1 MPSSS
6 IKKLVVIGLVALL
19 VVSAFVGLFLIDYEY
34 KEQSSEL
41 QVVTTFYPLYY
52 FASEIGGDRAK
63 VTSLIPNNMEPHSWN
78 PKPSDLITTS
88 RADVFIYNGA
98 GFEPWADS
106 FIDQLGGDVTVV
118 DTSQNVA
125 LGLSDE
131 VEAVYLRADQ
141 ELLSGPFIEAQ
152 LTYGPSYD
160 QVGVQEGCYNLT
172 LTTESWGNISA
183 IGGSIWLNISE
194 AGDYRLFLDAPA
206 DVALFDENG
215 TMMDLEM
222 LLDEVAGHPS
232 FEKGVFLEL
241 PNGIT
246 RLSLN
251 RTTSEQVHMVVLQV
265 QSEGEG
271 HEHGLNDPHFWLDPL
286 SAKVQV
292 DNIVAAFVQADPGNA
307 TYYRT
312 NAQDLKGRLDELNQ
326 AFLYGLEGRTKNDI
340 VTTHEGFNYLAT
352 RYGFQA
358 HAAIGISGDEQPSA
372 NDIARLTDLIDELGL
387 HYVFSEPTFSDAI
400 IEQISAQT
408 GAEVLILDG
417 VHSQSGVDADKDYFE
432 IMYANLASL
441 QQGLEV
447 NSDG

>member
-1 MPSSS
+1 
-6 IKKLVVIGLVALL
+6 
-19 VVSAFVGLFLIDYEY
+19 
-34 KEQSSEL
+34 
-41 QVVTTFYPLYY
+41 
-52 FASEIGGDRAK
+52 
-63 VTSLIPNNMEPHSWN
+63 
-78 PKPSDLITTS
+78 
-88 RADVFIYNGA
+88 
-98 GFEPWADS
+98 
-106 FIDQLGGDVTVV
+106 
-118 DTSQNVA
+118 
-125 LGLSDE
+125 

-141 ELLSGPFIEAQ
+141 GLLSGPFIEAQ
-152 LTYGPSYD
+152 LTYGPSYG
-160 QVGVQEGCYNLT
+160 QVDVQEGCYNLT

-183 IGGSIWLNISE
+183 IGGSLWLNISE
-194 AGDYRLFLDAPA
+194 AGDYRLFLDAST

-222 LLDEVAGHPS
+222 LLDEVAGHPA
-232 FEKGVFLEL
+232 FERGVFLEL

-251 RTTSEQVHMVVLQV
+251 RSTSEQVHMVVLQV

-292 DNIVAAFVQADPGNA
+292 DNIAAAFVQADPGNS

-326 AFLYGLEGRTKNDI
+326 AFAYGLEGRTKNDI